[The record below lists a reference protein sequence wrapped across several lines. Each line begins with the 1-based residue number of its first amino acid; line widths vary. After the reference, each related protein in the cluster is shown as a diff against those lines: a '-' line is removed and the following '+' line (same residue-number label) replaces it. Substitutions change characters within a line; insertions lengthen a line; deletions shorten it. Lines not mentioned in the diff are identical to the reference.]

1 MTGSQ
6 RWSGVLLVVVLI
18 LACSPGP
25 EPSGTDL
32 SPIALEND
40 PEMFQIEPA
49 ETLKLLIGDLE
60 VTISKKAEYVLRGI
74 PVSIKGYAGD
84 SWRGKFSPCDVAAVW
99 GELVA
104 GDTYKKLKWSQ
115 SGRWY
120 FWHYGDDFGHDN
132 TFVARYSS
140 NNHMI
145 PATENLRRALR
156 RMKRLVPFEAS
167 GFLVGITARRGDN
180 NYWWNSSMSLND
192 SGDGSCEVLYV
203 TSLKFGG
210 CLYR

>member
-1 MTGSQ
+1 MLMAV
-6 RWSGVLLVVVLI
+6 WLVLLSC
-18 LACSPGP
+18 APEP

-32 SPIALEND
+32 SPIPLDHD

-49 ETLKLLIGDLE
+49 ETLKLLIGDME
-60 VTISKKAEYVLRGI
+60 VRISKKAEYVLRGI

-104 GDTYKKLKWSQ
+104 GDLYKKLKWHQ

-120 FWHYGDDFGHDN
+120 FWRYDNDFGHDN

-156 RMKRLVPFEAS
+156 RIKRRVPLEAAGYLVD
-167 GFLVGITARRGDN
+167 ITVRRGEN

-192 SGDGSCEVLYV
+192 VGDGSCEVFYL
-203 TSLKFGG
+203 TRLKFGG
-210 CLYR
+210 WVYQ

>member
-1 MTGSQ
+1 MY
-6 RWSGVLLVVVLI
+6 R
-18 LACSPGP
+18 
-25 EPSGTDL
+25 
-32 SPIALEND
+32 LEF
-40 PEMFQIEPA
+40 P
-49 ETLKLLIGDLE
+49 ETLSLKIGDLE
-60 VTISKKAEYVLRGI
+60 VTISKKAEYILRGI
-74 PVSIKGYAGD
+74 PVSIKGYTRD
-84 SWRGKFSPCDVAAVW
+84 SWRGILSPCDVAAVW

-104 GDTYKKLKWSQ
+104 RDTYKKLKWSQ

-156 RMKRLVPFEAS
+156 RIKRRLPFEAA
-167 GFLVGITARRGDN
+167 GYLVDITARRGQN

-192 SGDGSCEVLYV
+192 TGDGSCEVFYI
-203 TSLKFGG
+203 THLKFGG
-210 CLYR
+210 NVYQ